1 MTSNL
6 AEATA
11 QISAAVQDGKLSKA
25 AEENLRAWLTQPQ
38 YESYRPRLT
47 QLIAE
52 GDWSRLQDSFWERV
66 PFGTAGRRGPMG
78 ELGTATINE
87 RTIAESACGV
97 AAHVLKTL
105 PKKLQRAVIA
115 HDTRNRSQEFARIT
129 ASVFAAH
136 GIKTLLFL
144 SHRASPELSFAVRHL
159 RCGVGIVISA
169 SHNPPADNGFKVFA
183 ASGGQVLDVE
193 AAQLTASVEAVTHIP
208 TCDFFEALNDGRIEM
223 IGEEVDRAFIRA
235 VVDCSLSPR
244 REVVAFFSPCHGVG
258 ETSVFRAAREAG
270 FDNVTIHPAQ
280 RLPDGNFP
288 FAPDR
293 FPNPERKV
301 VLEDLFNP
309 AKQLNAALILASDPD
324 ADRIGLAARTPDGG
338 YSIINGNRTGMLL
351 ADYVLG
357 RWRATGKLTPKTFV
371 ATTLVSSPMIEP
383 IAQAYGVRCIR
394 NLMTGFKYIG
404 GMMDSEGA
412 EHFAF
417 GFEESIGFL
426 SGSYARD
433 KDATIAGLYLLEL
446 AAELKASGKSLLS
459 RLDELFVEHGYFCD
473 GQLAKTCAGE
483 SGRTQIQKISATL
496 RSSPPTMVGPARL
509 TRVEDYKQHE
519 IRSLPDNR
527 VIGRL
532 EEPTGDL
539 LIFDGVVERQ
549 GATTGV
555 RFAARP
561 SGTEPK
567 IKFYMFAHPAE
578 GSRDQLPLPELKKT
592 REEILMSVQNALS
605 QWIDATVASK

>member
-1 MTSNL
+1 MADKSSEAL
-6 AEATA
+6 AQVA
-11 QISAAVQDGKLSKA
+11 AAVQRGQLSKA

-38 YESYRPRLT
+38 YEPYRPRLT
-47 QLIAE
+47 QLIAADE
-52 GDWSRLQDSFWERV
+52 WPSLQDSFWERV

-105 PKKLQRAVIA
+105 PPELQRAVIA

-136 GIKTLLFL
+136 GIKTFLFL

-159 RCGVGIVISA
+159 QCGVGIVISA

-193 AAQLTASVEAVTHIP
+193 AAQLTASVEAVTNIP

-223 IGEEVDRAFIRA
+223 IGEEVDSAFIRA

-244 REVVAFFSPCHGVG
+244 RDVVAFFSPCHGVG

-270 FDNVTIHPAQ
+270 FNGVTIHPAQ

-301 VLEDLFNP
+301 VLEALFAP
-309 AKQLNAALILASDPD
+309 AKKINADLILASDPD
-324 ADRIGLAARTPDGG
+324 ADRIGLAARTADGG

-351 ADYVLG
+351 ADYVLSRRRSAG
-357 RWRATGKLTPKTFV
+357 SLSPKTFV

-383 IAQAYGVRCIR
+383 IARSYGARCIR

-404 GMMDSEGA
+404 GAMDTEGA

-426 SGSYARD
+426 AGAYARD

-446 AAELKASGKSLLS
+446 AAELKASGKTLLD

-473 GQLAKTCAGE
+473 TQLSKTCTGE
-483 SGRTQIQKISATL
+483 SGRAQIQQISAAL
-496 RSSPPTMVGPARL
+496 RSSPPAMVGDARL
-509 TRVEDYKQHE
+509 TRVEDYKRHE
-519 IRSLPDNR
+519 IRTLPDN
-527 VIGRL
+527 VVVGQI
-532 EEPTGDL
+532 EQPTGDL
-539 LIFDGVVERQ
+539 LIFDGVVDLP
-549 GATTGV
+549 GASTGV
-555 RFAARP
+555 RVAARP

-567 IKFYMFAHPAE
+567 IKFYLFAHPAD
-578 GSRDQLPLPELKKT
+578 GCRDQLPLSELKKA
-592 REEILMSVQNALS
+592 REEVLRSVQNALS
-605 QWIDATVASK
+605 QWIDSTVAS